1 MRVNTETGSIKAF
14 VIIAAVLIVSTG
26 GLIYMASSRN
36 PDKGSDVAIT
46 APVTDKKTEGAAKDD
61 SSKTKPESSESEPG
75 NKEESSDSQ
84 PATDQSTVDAG
95 DSANEADSGAATVDE
110 YSQTGPAETLATTV
124 ALGVLTFST
133 ASYLISRRSTSSL

>member
-14 VIIAAVLIVSTG
+14 VIIAALLIVSTG

-46 APVTDKKTEGAAKDD
+46 APVTDKKAEETVKDD
-61 SSKTKPESSESEPG
+61 SSKTKPESSESKPES
-75 NKEESSDSQ
+75 KEESSGSR

-95 DSANEADSGAATVDE
+95 DSANETDTGAATVDE
-110 YSQTGPAETLATTV
+110 YSQTGPAETLVTTV
-124 ALGVLTFST
+124 ALGALTFST
-133 ASYLISRRSTSSL
+133 ISYLISRRSTSSL